1 MSAEPIVLAE
11 ESIAA
16 LADAIAARLRGE
28 PEPSTPARL
37 VSAQELATRLGVS
50 RAWVYRNADALGAV
64 RLPSSPEADRT
75 RRPESQ
81 ARGRLR
87 FDLEAAQ
94 AASVRVVL
102 GRSQAENASNGGRVE
117 RGAAPRSRRSPI
129 RSPKP
134 GRLLASRPRPASSVG
149 GSHDAA

>member
-16 LADAIAARLRGE
+16 LADAIAARLRSE
-28 PEPSTPARL
+28 PVPAPRARL
-37 VSAQELATRLGVS
+37 VSAQELAVRLGVS

-64 RLPSSPEADRT
+64 RLPSSPEAAKT

-87 FDLEAAQ
+87 FDLEVAQ

-102 GRSQAENASNGGRVE
+102 GQSQPENASNGGRAE
-117 RGAAPRSRRSPI
+117 RRPAPRSRRSPI

-134 GRLLASRPRPASSVG
+134 GRLLASRPRPASSPG
-149 GSHDAA
+149 GSDDV